1 VMGDEIRPPRTPSRL
16 YKGHARIAWS
26 RKAVVDVCLSIGA
39 VVAVATFTVI
49 CIRIWQGLW

>member
-1 VMGDEIRPPRTPSRL
+1 MGDEIRPPRTPSRL